1 MGSDKIESYH
11 PNNKGGFSTS
21 SKPYTLNNIQ
31 YHTPPPLPH
40 PHSHPQVN
48 EDSPL
53 VSRQERDYPIESS
66 IDIGEG
72 VHAIVDY
79 RIKDKLDFYSLW
91 GNILCFSQL
100 VLGSFLYFS
109 SGFDSYFILT
119 TIALVSHTLSCCL
132 GLYAIAIKHILLIIN
147 YIVYAFLILGVNV
160 AVFVLSIFS
169 MKDNYP
175 WFLFIGGLLI
185 LNLQFFGLRY
195 IISLSL
201 LLRDLQKKESFIQ
214 ASIVTG
220 PNPQLI
226 SQPPKQPQQV
236 YQTFY
241 PGLQSQQQQPQQ
253 QYYYYTTPLTT
264 TTNQQNTTPTQTTT
278 SNQNSNLS
286 YKL

>member
-1 MGSDKIESYH
+1 MGSDKVESYH
-11 PNNKGGFSTS
+11 PNNKGGFISS

-31 YHTPPPLPH
+31 YHTPPQ
-40 PHSHPQVN
+40 QVD
-48 EDSPL
+48 EVSPL
-53 VSRQERDYPIESS
+53 VSRQDRDYPIESS

-72 VHAIVDY
+72 VHSIVDY
-79 RIKDKLDFYSLW
+79 RIKEKLDFYSLW

-100 VLGSFLYFS
+100 VLGSYLYFS
-109 SGFDSYFILT
+109 SGLDSYFILT

-132 GLYAIAIKHILLIIN
+132 GLYAIATKHIFLIIN
-147 YIVYAFLILGVNV
+147 YTVYAFLILGVNI
-160 AVFVLSIFS
+160 AVFILSILA
-169 MKDNYP
+169 MKNNYP

-195 IISLSL
+195 IISLTL
-201 LLRDLQKKESFIQ
+201 LLRDLQKKESFIH

-241 PGLQSQQQQPQQ
+241 PQQQPQQ
-253 QYYYYTTPLTT
+253 QYYYYTTSLTN
-264 TTNQQNTTPTQTTT
+264 NQQNPTSTTQ
-278 SNQNSNLS
+278 NQNLS

>member
-31 YHTPPPLPH
+31 YHTPPPP
-40 PHSHPQVN
+40 PPHPQVN

-109 SGFDSYFILT
+109 SGLDSYFILT
-119 TIALVSHTLSCCL
+119 TVALASHTLSCCL

-147 YIVYAFLILGVNV
+147 YTVYAFLILGVNI
-160 AVFVLSIFS
+160 AVFVLSVLS

-201 LLRDLQKKESFIQ
+201 LLKDLQNKETFIQ

-236 YQTFY
+236 YQTIY
-241 PGLQSQQQQPQQ
+241 PGLQSEQQPQQQQ

-264 TTNQQNTTPTQTTT
+264 TTNQQNTTPTPNQ
-278 SNQNSNLS
+278 NQNSNLS

>member
-1 MGSDKIESYH
+1 MASDRIESYH

-21 SKPYTLNNIQ
+21 SRPYTLNNIQ
-31 YHTPPPLPH
+31 YNTPPPPQQQQQQ
-40 PHSHPQVN
+40 QVN
-48 EDSPL
+48 EVSPL
-53 VSRQERDYPIESS
+53 VSRQDRDYPIESS

-72 VHAIVDY
+72 VYAIVDY

-109 SGFDSYFILT
+109 CGLDSYFILT

-147 YIVYAFLILGVNV
+147 YTVYAFLILGVNIS
-160 AVFVLSIFS
+160 VFVLSILS

-201 LLRDLQKKESFIQ
+201 LLRELQKKESFIK

-226 SQPPKQPQQV
+226 SQPPKQQQV

-241 PGLQSQQQQPQQ
+241 PGEQSQQPQQ
-253 QYYYYTTPLTT
+253 FYYYTTPLA
-264 TTNQQNTTPTQTTT
+264 TNQQNTTPTTT
-278 SNQNSNLS
+278 NQNPNLS